1 MSFFSPV
8 IYSENARPDKFI
20 TGKGVS
26 TEFTDIDSN
35 VYTTYIKPYISA
47 SQYEPPIYERRMFI
61 YNDTL
66 YLAGTISSDILTWV
80 SYDLILKKATIHT
93 LNVASLDVYNDGIYI
108 LTEISPLKFL
118 VCSKDINSWRESYT
132 DAYIIDYSNNKMTKV
147 KNSSSQYTCSTYPET
162 NTWYGIYD
170 HVNTGVTV
178 EKLVW
183 NGTNLTTSYLLRQGT
198 MYKNILIPVASA
210 VSNRIYF
217 ITYTHNSDILTLNV
231 YSDKL
236 KLLFTTNTLNGIEIS
251 SRTTDDSMVHI
262 VSKYGNLQIFD
273 IGHGYVC
280 LNATHSNNTGDVL
293 QGINIICKLSVD
305 ISTKT
310 INASDIHLI
319 NPISAYQNKSGK
331 LRLFQIFDKCSCV
344 WNQNDENDLS
354 FYVFNN
360 TSCEYAYEPA
370 QIMKVTFEEES

>member
-8 IYSENARPDKFI
+8 IYSENVRPDKFI
-20 TGKGVS
+20 TGKGIS
-26 TEFTDIDSN
+26 TEFADIDSN
-35 VYTTYIKPYISA
+35 VYTTYIKPYIT
-47 SQYEPPIYERRMFI
+47 SQRYERRMFI

-93 LNVASLDVYNDGIYI
+93 LNVASLDVYSDDIYI
-108 LTEISPLKFL
+108 LAEISPLKFL
-118 VCSKDINSWRESYT
+118 VCSKDIDYWRKTYT
-132 DAYIIDYSNNKMTKV
+132 NAHIIDYSNNKMTTL
-147 KNSSSQYTCSTYPET
+147 KNSTSQYTCSTYPET

-170 HVNTGVTV
+170 HVDTGVTV

-183 NGTNLTTSYLLRQGT
+183 NGTGLTRSYLLKHGT
-198 MYKNILIPVASA
+198 MYENALIPVASA
-210 VSNRIYF
+210 VSNSIYF
-217 ITYTHNSDILTLNV
+217 ITYARARNSDILTLNV

-236 KLLFTTNTLNGIEIS
+236 KLLFTTNTFNGIEIS

-262 VSKYGNLQIFD
+262 IFNNGNLKFFD

-280 LNATHSNNTGDVL
+280 LIAEHSNYTVDVL
-293 QGINIICKLSVD
+293 KNINIIFKLSVD

-319 NPISAYQNKSGK
+319 NPISTYQTVSKD
-331 LRLFQIFDKCSCV
+331 LRLFQIFDMSSFV
-344 WNQNDENDLS
+344 WNQNDDNDLS

-360 TSCEYAYEPA
+360 TSCTYAYEPA